1 MKKNLLFCALVL
13 SALIS
18 CRENS
23 ANDEKTLQLLTEI
36 STQQSELVQQVKAN
50 AKSLKKL
57 EGQNQKLQKLVEHQ
71 RALLNRRLG
80 TNRNASSPR
89 HVSRMIEAMSRT
101 QPPSKVAEMLN
112 RKKVPN
118 PKGGMWTAE
127 DVQGAVAKNRPPEKA
142 EPGKTEKE
150 KSRSPEKTGEQ
161 VTKEK

>member
-13 SALIS
+13 SALIA

-50 AKSLKKL
+50 AESLKKL

-80 TNRNASSPR
+80 TSRNASSPR

-127 DVQGAVAKNRPPEKA
+127 DVQGAVAKNRPS
-142 EPGKTEKE
+142 GKTEKE
-150 KSRSPEKTGEQ
+150 KSRSPKKTGEQ